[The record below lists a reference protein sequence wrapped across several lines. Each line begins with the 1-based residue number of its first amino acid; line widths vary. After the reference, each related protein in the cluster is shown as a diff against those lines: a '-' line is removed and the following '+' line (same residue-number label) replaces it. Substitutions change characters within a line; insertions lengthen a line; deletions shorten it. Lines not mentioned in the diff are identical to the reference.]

1 MCEQRRP
8 VTSRNYKREQKANAT
23 GEMKGGGGKDTGH
36 WDNGD
41 SGTKS
46 NCAFCQWEL
55 NWQSPVELTQ
65 LNSTQLQMSNR
76 SPERESEQE
85 SDRIS
90 FLAGLQEGV
99 EGRGRKVR

>member
-1 MCEQRRP
+1 MVRTQ
-8 VTSRNYKREQKANAT
+8 
-23 GEMKGGGGKDTGH
+23 DTGAR
-36 WDNGD
+36 GQRD

-90 FLAGLQEGV
+90 FLAGLQEREEG
-99 EGRGRKVR
+99 GRGKLR